1 MAPGRRT
8 AWVGDEDLISTAR
21 VVSHRFARF
30 AFALLSRRPARS
42 IGTAWQRT
50 YFKSRLRRF
59 KSGSPAFGGRFDVDR
74 KKSRIAL
81 VERDAGLPNFWDD
94 NVKAQGM
101 LKEKT
106 ALEKQV
112 AAFELAQRT
121 LDDAKTLIELAAEMG
136 DEGSRQEGV
145 ALLPTAEAQVKQLE
159 LEKMLSGPNDRMSC
173 FMDINA
179 GAGGTESMDWASM
192 LLRMYTRY
200 CERRGW
206 KVEIN
211 DYNAGEEAG
220 IKNASLRVEG
230 EFAYG
235 YLKAEVGVH
244 RLVRISPYDSNAR
257 RHTSFASIDVY
268 PEIDDDIKIEIPEKD
283 IELKF
288 IRGGGA
294 GGQKVNKTS
303 STAQLRHLPTGII
316 ITCQTERSQSANK
329 DMAFKILR
337 ARLFDIEVKKREA
350 ETQARESQK
359 MDIAFGS
366 QIRSYVLQ
374 PYRMV
379 KDLRTG
385 TESGQPDKVLDGEL
399 DDFIVAQLMGVKNPA
414 KSLPE

>member
-1 MAPGRRT
+1 
-8 AWVGDEDLISTAR
+8 
-21 VVSHRFARF
+21 
-30 AFALLSRRPARS
+30 
-42 IGTAWQRT
+42 
-50 YFKSRLRRF
+50 
-59 KSGSPAFGGRFDVDR
+59 
-74 KKSRIAL
+74 
-81 VERDAGLPNFWDD
+81 
-94 NVKAQGM
+94 M

-106 ALEKQV
+106 LLEKQLG
-112 AAFELAQRT
+112 AWERAQRGV
-121 LDDAKTLIELAAEMG
+121 DDARTLIELATEMG
-136 DEGSRQEGV
+136 DEPSRLE
-145 ALLPTAEAQVKQLE
+145 AEATVPDLVAQIAKLE
-159 LEKMLSGPNDRMSC
+159 LEKMLSGPNDRLNC
-173 FMDINA
+173 FLDVNA

-211 DYNAGEEAG
+211 DFNAGEEAG
-220 IKNASLRVEG
+220 IKNASLRIEG
-230 EFAYG
+230 ENAYG
-235 YLKAEVGVH
+235 YLKAEMGVH

-268 PEIDDDIKIEIPEKD
+268 PEIEDDIKIDIPETEY
-283 IELKF
+283 ELKF
-288 IRGGGA
+288 IRGSGA

-337 ARLFDIEVKKREA
+337 ARLFDLEVKRREA

-359 MDIAFGS
+359 ADIAFGS
-366 QIRSYVLQ
+366 QIRSYVLA

-385 TESGQPDKVLDGEL
+385 VDSGQPDKVLDGDL
-399 DDFIVAQLMGVKNPA
+399 DEFITAQLMGVKNPA
-414 KSLPE
+414 KNLPD

>member
-1 MAPGRRT
+1 MA
-8 AWVGDEDLISTAR
+8 LI
-21 VVSHRFARF
+21 
-30 AFALLSRRPARS
+30 
-42 IGTAWQRT
+42 
-50 YFKSRLRRF
+50 
-59 KSGSPAFGGRFDVDR
+59 
-74 KKSRIAL
+74 
-81 VERDAGLPNFWDD
+81 ERDSTLPDFWND

-106 ALEKQV
+106 QLEKQV
-112 AAFELAQRT
+112 AHFEKAQRG
-121 LDDAKTLIELAAEMG
+121 LDDAKTLLELAAELN
-136 DEGSRQEGV
+136 DEASKVE
-145 ALLPTAEAQVKQLE
+145 ALAGLPAVEAQVAQLE
-159 LEKMLSGPNDRMSC
+159 LEKMLSGPNDRLNC
-173 FMDINA
+173 FVDINA

-220 IKNASLRVEG
+220 IKNASLRIEG
-230 EFAYG
+230 EHAYG
-235 YLKAEVGVH
+235 YLKAEIGVH

-257 RHTSFASIDVY
+257 RHTSFASVDVF
-268 PEIDDDIKIEIPEKD
+268 PEIDDDIKVDIPEKD

-337 ARLFDIEVKKREA
+337 ARLFDIEQKKREA
-350 ETQARESQK
+350 ETAARESQK
-359 MDIAFGS
+359 MDISFGS
-366 QIRSYVLQ
+366 QIRSYVLA
-374 PYRMV
+374 PYRLV

-385 TESGQPDKVLDGEL
+385 VESGQPDKVLDGDLEE
-399 DDFIVAQLMGVKNPA
+399 FITSQLMGVKNPA
-414 KSLPE
+414 KALPE